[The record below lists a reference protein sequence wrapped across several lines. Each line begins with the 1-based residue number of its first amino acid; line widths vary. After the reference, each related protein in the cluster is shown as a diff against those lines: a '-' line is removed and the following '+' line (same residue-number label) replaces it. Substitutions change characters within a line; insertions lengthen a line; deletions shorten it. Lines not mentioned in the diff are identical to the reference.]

1 MDGIESQPRA
11 RSVGSFCMRL
21 LRPFPAVLFFIFC
34 CTSHAIAQTTANQPL
49 APSARGAT
57 PSYAAAQGLEQEI
70 DSEVAAADN
79 GKASLTEVNKE
90 LSNPISSIW
99 ALQFQQNTFWLNKPE
114 RNVVNLLF
122 QPVLPVSL
130 TDDWNLITRPVIPV
144 FNSTPYVN
152 KSGNLHRVTGFGD
165 TVLVQLLSPS
175 PKLAGPWLLGAGPT
189 FIFPTASN
197 TQLGQN
203 KWQMGPAGILGY
215 LSEKWIAGV
224 FPQQWF
230 SVGGAGPQSFSQ
242 MNLQYF
248 FVYFPGEGWAVGTS
262 PNMLVNWYANKNS
275 NKVTF
280 PIGLTISKVVKIGP
294 LPVKLGVQGQYMPV
308 HPDVFGQKWNLQF
321 AVTPVIPKLISG
333 NLFDF

>member
-1 MDGIESQPRA
+1 MRVLSGYLIILCF
-11 RSVGSFCMRL
+11 VFCAPL
-21 LRPFPAVLFFIFC
+21 
-34 CTSHAIAQTTANQPL
+34 SAIAQAQTTTKQSAGSSMQGVASS
-49 APSARGAT
+49 APGT
-57 PSYAAAQGLEQEI
+57 NLEKEI
-70 DSEVAAADN
+70 DSEVASAGN
-79 GKASLTEVNKE
+79 GKTSLTEVNKE

-152 KSGNLHRVTGFGD
+152 RSANLHRVTGFGD
-165 TVLVQLLSPS
+165 TVLVELLSPS
-175 PKLAGPWLLGAGPT
+175 PRVAGPWLFGAGPT

-197 TQLGQN
+197 SRLGQN
-203 KWQMGPAGILGY
+203 KWQIGPTGVFGY
-215 LSEKWIAGV
+215 ISDKWIAGV
-224 FPQQWF
+224 FPQQWW
-230 SVGGAGPQSFSQ
+230 SVGGPGSNTISQ

-248 FVYFPGEGWAVGTS
+248 FSYFPAAGWSVGTS
-262 PNMLVNWYANKNS
+262 PNMLVNWYARKSS
-275 NKVTF
+275 NMITF
-280 PIGLTISKVVKIGP
+280 PIGLSISKVVKLGP

-308 HPDVFGQKWNLQF
+308 HPDIFGQKWDLQF
-321 AVTPVIPKLISG
+321 SVTPVIPKLIKG